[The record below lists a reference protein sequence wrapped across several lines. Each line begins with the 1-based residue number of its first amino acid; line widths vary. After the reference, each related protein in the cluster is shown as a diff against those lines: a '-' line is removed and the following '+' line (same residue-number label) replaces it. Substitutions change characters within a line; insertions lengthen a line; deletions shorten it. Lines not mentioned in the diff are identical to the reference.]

1 MRPHFGWIFVLCTL
15 LYSFSLQAQ
24 TTRTRRE
31 IQKTY
36 WPNGTIKTVTV
47 IKTTTG
53 KYVDL
58 FNYYK
63 KTHVKQTDF
72 NEQGIKTRKTVR
84 ITKLGRGGKPCYE
97 IYSSQTDYDEQGK
110 ITRYEESQCDK
121 NKTKLKVYQNG
132 KLIFVRIHKP
142 AH

>member
-15 LYSFSLQAQ
+15 LYGFSMHAQ

-58 FNYYK
+58 FNFYK
-63 KTHVKQTDF
+63 KTNVKQTDF
-72 NEQGIKTRKTVR
+72 SEQGIKTRKTVR
-84 ITKLGRGGKPCYE
+84 VTKLGRGGKPCYE
-97 IYSSQTDYDEQGK
+97 IFSSQTDYDERGNK
-110 ITRYEESQCDK
+110 TRYEESQCDK